1 MPASRTPKRKTSK
14 ADDTAL
20 RRSIIDHCLAMNATG
35 FNQGTSGN
43 ISVRQGEAMLITP
56 SGIPYAAMTPEMIAR
71 LPLSGG
77 REDAEGPKAPSS
89 EWRFHRDILNA
100 RPEFGAV
107 VHAHAPYATALAMT
121 RRGIPASHY
130 MVALFGGDDVR
141 CADYATFGTQAL
153 SDAAL
158 AALADRN
165 ACLLANHGLLACGPS
180 LEKAMALAVE
190 LEALAR
196 QHHLA
201 LQIGGPALLSPR
213 QMAETHEMIRTL
225 NYGRG

>member
-1 MPASRTPKRKTSK
+1 MPGAKRKKSEP
-14 ADDTAL
+14 DDLAL
-20 RRSIIDHCLAMNATG
+20 RQSIVDHCRGMNASG

-43 ISVRQGEAMLITP
+43 ISVRRDKAMLITP
-56 SGIPYAAMTPEMIAR
+56 SGVPYEAMTPAMIAR
-71 LPLSGG
+71 MPLSGG
-77 REDAEGPKAPSS
+77 RDEAEGPLAPSS
-89 EWRFHRDILNA
+89 EWRFHRDILRA
-100 RPEFGAV
+100 RPEVGAV
-107 VHAHAPYATALAMT
+107 VHAHSPYATALAMT

-130 MVALFGGDDVR
+130 MVALFGGEDVR

-153 SDAAL
+153 SDHAL
-158 AALADRN
+158 AALAGRS
-165 ACLLANHGLLACGPS
+165 ACLLANHGMLACGPT

-213 QMAETHEMIRTL
+213 QMAETHEMIRSL
-225 NYGRG
+225 NYGNG